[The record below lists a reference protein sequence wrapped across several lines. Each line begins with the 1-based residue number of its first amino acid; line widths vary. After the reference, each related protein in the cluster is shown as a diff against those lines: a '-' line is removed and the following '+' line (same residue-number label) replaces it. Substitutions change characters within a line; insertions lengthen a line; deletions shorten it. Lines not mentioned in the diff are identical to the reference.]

1 MDEKLRDGLKPIICR
16 ECGLIGKVA
25 CVDDCSKL
33 ELVANMIEQAFRD
46 AGYRQLPSEKELA
59 LWLVGHLE
67 YTSSE
72 LAKKLLGKLKGE

>member
-1 MDEKLRDGLKPIICR
+1 MDEKLRIEIDYILA
-16 ECGLIGKVA
+16 E
-25 CVDDCSKL
+25 
-33 ELVANMIEQAFRD
+33 VANHSNRYPDEDDAAHAIEQAFRD